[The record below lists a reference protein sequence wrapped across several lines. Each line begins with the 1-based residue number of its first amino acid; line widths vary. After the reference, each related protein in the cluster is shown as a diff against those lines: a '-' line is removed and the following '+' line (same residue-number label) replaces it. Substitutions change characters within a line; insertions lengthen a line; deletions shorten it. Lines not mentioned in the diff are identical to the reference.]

1 MQILTVVSLRTLS
14 LLVIG
19 LLVSLLAANAVCAQ
33 PVLRSLPSASQLQQ
47 DGALSAAS
55 QRPVVLFFTLPG
67 CSYCR
72 IVRYDYLLPMLRGQ
86 TESEQTL
93 IREVSVTGERMLTA
107 FDGQRMTEAEL
118 ARRYKVT
125 MTPTLLLVNA
135 QGEVI
140 AEPLL
145 GGDHPNYI
153 AQLNRLLAEAGQK
166 MGGKRVRL
174 RGSDHRE

>member
-19 LLVSLLAANAVCAQ
+19 LLVSLLAGNAVRAQ